1 MSVALLLSPRSSEG
15 PRIVGPFDHPDDA
28 IGYLA
33 GLCLESPEYQV
44 TWSIVPI
51 TDPDPSKDQR
61 LALLTEFVAWL
72 EEMQLERE
80 GLVSVGQYDVNEF
93 IARSTGSDET
103 PDPVPGFTPPICSWC
118 SRPIHGDAEGELNTG
133 RVHHARDECPSP
145 PGWPER
151 G

>member
-15 PRIVGPFDHPDDA
+15 PRIVGPFDDPDAA

-51 TDPDPSKDQR
+51 TDPDPSKD
-61 LALLTEFVAWL
+61 
-72 EEMQLERE
+72 
-80 GLVSVGQYDVNEF
+80 
-93 IARSTGSDET
+93 
-103 PDPVPGFTPPICSWC
+103 PVPGFTPPICSWR
-118 SRPIHGDAEGELNTG
+118 SNPIHGDAEGEASTG